1 MTWINVKVCVRVC
14 ALEYFWRKEN
24 IYAMMCVFVC
34 VCETS
39 CWSNSGQMWP
49 LPFTAVRLILS
60 VSRPIFLSFFGKPFS
75 TSTLSSPF
83 PRVNLTCQVKSFS
96 CGRGGFYSK
105 KTHTRTK
112 THTHRRLLAHITK
125 RKYAYHGSVMG
136 NERSVSVTQLKTFGI
151 RLWLQTLNVCCVRT
165 CVCRVF
171 TLGVHVVTGLLLR
184 LIQLISSPQRLII
197 CHLTGVGL
205 LCVSTLWS
213 VRVFVYTLCPYL
225 YAYSIYVSGSL
236 VSDWQSS
243 GFSNWGMNGIILKRI
258 LNALCGSYIFKQN
271 IKCKYDLC

>member
-1 MTWINVKVCVRVC
+1 MQWCVYLCVCVRPPVGLTLARC
-14 ALEYFWRKEN
+14 DRCPSPL
-24 IYAMMCVFVC
+24 FV
-34 VCETS
+34 S
-39 CWSNSGQMWP
+39 
-49 LPFTAVRLILS
+49 F
-60 VSRPIFLSFFGKPFS
+60 FLSLGPSFFPS
-75 TSTLSSPF
+75 L
-83 PRVNLTCQVKSFS
+83 VNLFRLPLYHHLFLALTLPAKLNHSHVVVVVFTQ
-96 CGRGGFYSK
+96 K
-105 KTHTRTK
+105 KHTRTK

-236 VSDWQSS
+236 VSDWQSNA
-243 GFSNWGMNGIILKRI
+243 FSNWGMNGIILKRI
-258 LNALCGSYIFKQN
+258 LNALRGSYIFKQN